1 MIIELIKNKNIKE
14 LKKKIID
21 DENINLN
28 IKDENYNYFIYYVLL
43 YNLDEILDIVLKR
56 NIRLDILDS
65 DGKNILFVPIKFSYN
80 DILKKLVI
88 YDSNKIGINIL
99 DIKDKLGLIP
109 LHYSIIFNNYE
120 AFKLLLEYKSNI
132 LFTNSQ
138 DLNAFHIAIQ
148 YDRLDF
154 FLDLL
159 NNTPD
164 EINFYTK
171 DKENLIQFCILNEKL
186 DFIKYIIK
194 KKININSQEDTHG
207 LTALHQIILSNNK
220 TITILLITY
229 GADIN
234 IADFYGNTSLHYA
247 ISEKN
252 IDIIKAIVP
261 YNPNYNLSNIDG
273 NTPLHLY
280 LSNNE
285 NENFYLE
292 KDILKI
298 LIKNTDLNIQN
309 NQGETCLKKL
319 IELNLFLQYESIMR
333 EKELNFFIK
342 DNYDQDISRSL
353 NNEDIFDIA
362 IEAYYNTLMKNDGN
376 LIEDW
381 EKWCSNSL
389 LEKLKELKINKSDP
403 IDICKE
409 KISEVIRKEKR
420 TLPKYNNLNLVL
432 DNGIFMDRCF
442 YTGIPLDILSG
453 LIYLIKNFK
462 NIGLILDYPLTINT
476 QLENYYQK
484 IGIDFP
490 FKMEFSNCEILW
502 SFQKI
507 FYPSYFD
514 YEFQKKFEDKTIQF
528 IVIPLGIE
536 LHNGSHANILIIDK
550 ENKTIERF
558 EPNGANYPL
567 GLNYNPKLLDTI
579 LENKFI
585 DYNLVLVKPQDFLP
599 NIGFQILENL
609 EESKCRRIGDP
620 NGFCGVWCTWWAYH
634 RLKNPTINNKDLAV
648 SLIQAIKMGPKSF
661 KNLIRGFSYYI
672 VEVRDNILKKFNVDI
687 NDWMVNNI
695 EIETINLIEK
705 EILKNI

>member
-14 LKKKIID
+14 LKDKIIRD
-21 DENINLN
+21 PNINLN

-43 YNLDEILDIVLKR
+43 YNLEDVLDLALER

-80 DILKKLVI
+80 SILKKLLI

-99 DIKDKLGLIP
+99 DLKDKLGLLA

-120 AFKLLLEYKSNI
+120 AFKLLMEFKSNI
-132 LFTNSQ
+132 LINNNQ
-138 DLNAFHIAIQ
+138 DLNSFHIAIQ
-148 YDRLDF
+148 YDRMNF

-159 NNTPD
+159 NNIAD
-164 EINFYTK
+164 LNFHTR
-171 DKENLIQFCILNEKL
+171 DKENLIQFCITNDKI
-186 DFIKYIIK
+186 DFIKYIVK
-194 KKININSQEDTHG
+194 KKININSQENLHG
-207 LTALHQIILSNNK
+207 LTALHQIIIQNNK
-220 TITILLITY
+220 TITVLLISY
-229 GADIN
+229 GAKID

-252 IDIIKAIVP
+252 NDIIKVLCN
-261 YNPNYNLSNIDG
+261 YNPNYNLTNIDG
-273 NTPLHLY
+273 NTPLHIY
-280 LSNNE
+280 LSNNK
-285 NENFYLE
+285 NENFYLQ

-309 NQGETCLKKL
+309 NDGITCLKMI
-319 IELNLFLQYESIMR
+319 IELNLFLEYENILKD
-333 EKELNFFIK
+333 KELNFFIK
-342 DNYDQDISRSL
+342 DNYDQDLSSSL
-353 NNEDIFDIA
+353 NNENIFEIA
-362 IEAYYNTLMKNDGN
+362 IEAYYNTLIKNEVN
-376 LIEDW
+376 LVEDW
-381 EKWCSNSL
+381 EKWCSISL
-389 LEKLKELKINKSDP
+389 IEKLKSLKINKSEP

-409 KISEVIRKEKR
+409 KIKEVIRKEKR

-432 DNGIFMDRCF
+432 DNGIFMNNCF

-453 LIYLIKNFK
+453 LLYLNKSFK
-462 NIGLILDYPLTINT
+462 NTVGLILDYPLTLN
-476 QLENYYQK
+476 QELENYYQK

-507 FYPSYFD
+507 FFPTYFD
-514 YEFQKKFEDKTIQF
+514 YEFQKKFEDKSVKF

-550 ENKTIERF
+550 DNKKIERF
-558 EPNGANYPL
+558 EPNGSNYPL
-567 GLNYNPKLLDTI
+567 GLNYNPNLLDSI

-585 DYNLVLVKPQDFLP
+585 DYNLELVKPIDYLP
-599 NIGFQILENL
+599 TIGFQILENL
-609 EESKCRRIGDP
+609 EESKCKRIGDP

-634 RLKNPTINNKDLAV
+634 RLKNPKINSKELVV

-661 KNLIRGFSYYI
+661 KNLIRNFSYYI
-672 VEVRDNILKKFNVDI
+672 VEIRDNLLKKFNVDI

-695 EIETINLIEK
+695 EIDTINLIEK
-705 EILKNI
+705 DILKNI